1 MCQKLLIFG
10 VINPIQPNTAQDLL
24 WQLFSF
30 ISLQSEKSTFND
42 LTNLFFFRENTI
54 LHTKEHAVHLQ
65 LAYLNSQ
72 PNV

>member
-30 ISLQSEKSTFND
+30 ISLQSEMSTFND
-42 LTNLFFFRENTI
+42 LTNLFFLPGKYNT
-54 LHTKEHAVHLQ
+54 
-65 LAYLNSQ
+65 AYQRTCRSFTIGI
-72 PNV
+72 PE